1 MNESNQDHRNPAAP
15 IRVLVADDHTITRHG
30 LSMLC
35 RNADGIE
42 LVAEAADGNEAIKLV
57 KECRPNVV
65 LMDIDMPHCNGIE
78 ATRLIHQDYPA
89 VGVIIL
95 TAHKEAETTLEAL
108 KEAETTLEA
117 LKEAETT
124 FEALKAGA
132 MGCLPKSARLDE
144 IRSAVKAVAD
154 GGAVFDAVQAVNL
167 MDQFNSWGTKTR
179 CRPEA
184 YAHLTV
190 SEFTI
195 LADLSDGMTVAQI
208 ANKRRISPR
217 TVSTH
222 LGNIYR
228 KLHVNNWVDAVKY
241 APWAT
246 TARPLTRS
254 VTAPAGSAASQST
267 APALAENRKDQG
279 VDVGRRWR
287 ASGRKVGP
295 RRPTGPSSPPELL
308 TAHAPPA
315 TAPRRSAALPGAR
328 RRG

>member
-1 MNESNQDHRNPAAP
+1 MNGSNQDHRNPPAP

-35 RNADGIE
+35 HNADGVE
-42 LVAEAADGNEAIKLV
+42 LVAEAADGNEAIKLL

-78 ATRLIHQDYPA
+78 ATRRIHQDHPA

-95 TAHKEAETTLEAL
+95 TAHKEAETTLEAY
-108 KEAETTLEA
+108 
-117 LKEAETT
+117 KEAETT

-132 MGCLPKSARLDE
+132 MGCLSKSATLEE

-167 MDQFNSWGTKTR
+167 MDQFNSWSTKTR
-179 CRPEA
+179 RRPET
-184 YAHLTV
+184 YAHLTPR
-190 SEFTI
+190 EFII